1 MRHGA
6 SRPLRRPMKGRMRL
20 LLCADTW
27 GLIGGSERYASAV
40 AEELSARGH
49 ELAVLCARRVGP
61 EPRGVEV
68 AVEPAYAKR
77 DDPAGRIAA
86 TAAAWHPE
94 AILVLSCSS
103 PAAFEELLGVAPT
116 VRFVQDHTP
125 FCPGLNKLHADGS
138 ACQRP
143 QGRACIE
150 HFVGRGG
157 CQGFRRDEHRPHA
170 LAAWFALRKHQRA
183 LRMAASC
190 ERLLVASDFMRRE
203 LIAAGVEPER
213 VALVP
218 YFTLSN
224 SPRIPAG
231 ELDAATASFV
241 ARGSEP
247 LLVAAARLVPEK
259 GIDRFVAALAAMRAP
274 VRAVIA
280 GSGPVADDLQRQS
293 RAAGLDERVHF
304 AGWQSAGAI
313 ERLLASASAVVFPSL
328 WDEPF
333 GLVGLEAMAHGK
345 PVAAFDAGGVREWLA
360 DGETGLLAPRGDVAR
375 LAAALDELASDRQR
389 ASALGT
395 AGRARAERMFSIQ
408 SGIAALEREL
418 RQAARA
424 GQRSAA

>member
-1 MRHGA
+1 
-6 SRPLRRPMKGRMRL
+6 MRL
-20 LLCADTW
+20 LLGLDTW
-27 GLIGGSERYASAV
+27 GLVGGSERYAGAV
-40 AEELSARGH
+40 SEELAARGH
-49 ELAVLCARRVGP
+49 EVVVLCARREGP
-61 EPRGVEV
+61 ALGAAEVVELAAYGQREGSAGQV
-68 AVEPAYAKR
+68 AAR
-77 DDPAGRIAA
+77 
-86 TAAAWHPE
+86 AAALRPD
-94 AILVLSCSS
+94 AILVLSCAS
-103 PAAFEELLGVAPT
+103 PAAFEELLSVAPT

-170 LAAWFALRKHQRA
+170 FAAWFALRKHQRA

-190 ERLLVASDFMRRE
+190 ERLLVASEFMRRE

-224 SPRIPAG
+224 SPRLPAG
-231 ELDAATASFV
+231 GMDAPTASFV
-241 ARGSEP
+241 ARGTAP
-247 LLVAAARLVPEK
+247 LLFAAARLVPEK
-259 GIDRFVAALAAMRAP
+259 GIDRFVAALAALRTP

-280 GSGPVADDLQRQS
+280 GSGPVEDELKRQ
-293 RAAGLDERVHF
+293 AHDAGLDARVHF

-313 ERLLASASAVVFPSL
+313 ERLYAAASAVVFPSV

-345 PVAAFDAGGVREWLA
+345 PVAAFDVGGVREWLA
-360 DGETGLLAPRGDVAR
+360 DGVTGLLAPRGDVVH
-375 LAAALDELASDRQR
+375 LAAALDELASNRER

-395 AGRARAERMFSIQ
+395 AGRARAERQFSIEP
-408 SGIAALEREL
+408 GIAALEREL
-418 RQAARA
+418 MRAARA
-424 GQRSAA
+424 GRRSAA

>member
-1 MRHGA
+1 
-6 SRPLRRPMKGRMRL
+6 MRL

-27 GLIGGSERYASAV
+27 GLIGGSERYAGAV
-40 AEELSARGH
+40 AEELAERGH
-49 ELAVLCARRVGP
+49 QLTVLCARRVGT
-61 EPRGVEV
+61 EPWGVEV
-68 AVEPAYAKR
+68 DVEPAYAER

-86 TAAAWHPE
+86 LAAARRPD
-94 AILVLSCSS
+94 AILVLSSSS

-125 FCPGLNKLHADGS
+125 FCPGLNKLHGDGS

-143 QGRACIE
+143 LGRACIE

-157 CQGFRRDEHRPHA
+157 CQGFRRDENRPHPF
-170 LAAWFALRKHQRA
+170 AAWFALRKHQRA

-224 SPRIPAG
+224 SPRLRAG

-241 ARGSEP
+241 ARDDAP
-247 LLVAAARLVPEK
+247 LLFAAARLVPEK
-259 GIDRFVAALAAMRAP
+259 GIDRFLAALAALRTP

-280 GSGPVADDLQRQS
+280 GSGPVEHDLRQQAH
-293 RAAGLDERVHF
+293 AAGLDERVHF
-304 AGWQSAGAI
+304 AGWQSAAAI
-313 ERLLASASAVVFPSL
+313 ERLHAAASAVVFPSL

-333 GLVGLEAMAHGK
+333 GLVGLEAMAHAK
-345 PVAAFDAGGVREWLA
+345 PVAAFDVGGVREWLA
-360 DGETGLLAPRGDVAR
+360 DGETGWLAPRGDVAR
-375 LAAALDELASDRQR
+375 LAAALDEIAADPQR
-389 ASALGT
+389 AAELGA
-395 AGRARAERMFSIQ
+395 AGRARAERFFSIAA
-408 SGIAALEREL
+408 GVAALEREL
-418 RQAARA
+418 TRAARA
-424 GQRSAA
+424 SQRSAA